1 MNATLIEYWG
11 LLRERWRW
19 VMWGVLLV
27 LAATTIALFLWPP
40 LYRSQATVFV
50 RTPGD
55 VSQVQDGGDL
65 YAQGRAQTYAALANN
80 KTLMTRVIGDLG
92 LAITPEELS
101 GRIQASHP
109 SGTALI
115 KIAASAPSGDEA
127 RRTLQVLLAEYT
139 TTVQGLES
147 VPGALVPRAELV
159 VIDEPGAP
167 ARIVAGGVPLTAV
180 ILGATLFGL
189 FAGATAAVLSSIL
202 RPSGSDSHTEKA
214 AVGSANGHSPER
226 QPTHMNE
233 GTPWT

>member
-1 MNATLIEYWG
+1 MNATLIEYWR
-11 LLRERWRW
+11 LLREGWRW

-27 LAATTIALFLWPP
+27 LATTIVALLLWPP

-80 KTLMTRVIGDLG
+80 TTLMTRVIGDLG

-101 GRIQASHP
+101 SRIQASHP

-139 TTVQGLES
+139 TTVQALES

-159 VIDEPGAP
+159 VIDEPGTP
-167 ARIVAGGVPLTAV
+167 VRIVAGGVPLAAV
-180 ILGATLFGL
+180 ILGAILLGL
-189 FAGATAAVLSSIL
+189 FAGAAAAVLSSIL
-202 RPSGSDSHTEKA
+202 TPSGSDNHAEES
-214 AVGSANGHSPER
+214 AVGSTNGHSPQR
-226 QPTHMNE
+226 QPTTDNE